1 MVFLLY
7 VVNEDD
13 CFVVESCHKTEL
25 GAKLRMAKVAEEHG
39 FDAREIEQY
48 FMIEPMALLD

>member
-25 GAKLRMAKVAEEHG
+25 GAKLRMAKVAKES
-39 FDAREIEQY
+39 DLDDREIEQY
-48 FMIEPMALLD
+48 FMIEPMALLN